1 MSSLHRPAP
10 EGPMRYT
17 CAQAGCQ
24 VCMEGL
30 LHQHEGLVQWII
42 RRDCR
47 SDLPYAEL
55 VHEGQIAL
63 WQAILHYDAG
73 RGVAFSSYAVP
84 AIRHR
89 LWRLVRETQRP
100 QGHGAVA
107 AAGDPA
113 ELAAEA
119 WQRQAVR
126 AALGELLAHLPERS
140 YHVIVSAY
148 GLDGETPLSL
158 AEIGRLLGLSRER
171 VRQLRND
178 GLAVLRLPALS
189 GRLRRLCDQGSRADY
204 RRSEA
209 LNRAWLDRRRRR
221 RAQPSRSG
229 G

>member
-1 MSSLHRPAP
+1 
-10 EGPMRYT
+10 
-17 CAQAGCQ
+17 
-24 VCMEGL
+24 MEGL
-30 LHQHEGLVQWII
+30 LRQHDGLVQWVI

-47 SDLPYAEL
+47 SDVPYAEL

-63 WQAILHYDAG
+63 WQAIMHYDPG

-89 LWRLVRETQRP
+89 LWRLVRETQRL
-100 QGHGAVA
+100 QGHGILA
-107 AAGDPA
+107 AADDPA
-113 ELAAEA
+113 ELAAQA

-126 AALGELLAHLPERS
+126 AALKELLAHLPERS
-140 YHVIVSAY
+140 YHVVVSAY

-171 VRQLRND
+171 VRQMRND
-178 GLAVLRLPALS
+178 ALAVLRLPALS

-209 LNRAWLDRRRRR
+209 LNRAWLDRRRAGRL
-221 RAQPSRSG
+221 P
-229 G
+229 

>member
-1 MSSLHRPAP
+1 MSSVHRPAP

-30 LHQHEGLVQWII
+30 LRQHDGLVQWVI

-63 WQAILHYDAG
+63 WQAIMHYDAG
-73 RGVAFSSYAVP
+73 CGLAFSTYAVP

-89 LWRLVRETQRP
+89 LWRLVRERQRP
-100 QGHGAVA
+100 QGHGLLA
-107 AAGDPA
+107 AADDPA
-113 ELAAEA
+113 ELAAQA
-119 WQRQAVR
+119 WQHQAVR

-140 YHVIVSAY
+140 YHVMVSAY
-148 GLDGETPLSL
+148 GLDGEAPLSL

-171 VRQLRND
+171 VRQIRND
-178 GLAVLRLPALS
+178 ALVVLRLPALS

-209 LNRAWLDRRRRR
+209 LNRAWLGRR
-221 RAQPSRSG
+221 RAGRLP
-229 G
+229 

>member
-1 MSSLHRPAP
+1 MSSVHRPAP

-30 LHQHEGLVQWII
+30 LRQHDGLVHWVI

-47 SDLPYAEL
+47 SDLAYAEL

-63 WQAILHYDAG
+63 WQAIMHYDAG

-89 LWRLVRETQRP
+89 LWRLVQEAERP
-100 QGHGAVA
+100 QGYGVLA
-107 AAGDPA
+107 AAADPA
-113 ELAAEA
+113 ELAAQV

-126 AALGELLAHLPERS
+126 AALGELLAYLPERS
-140 YHVIVSAY
+140 YHVIVSSY
-148 GLDGETPLSL
+148 GLDGEAPLSL
-158 AEIGRLLGLSRER
+158 AAIGRLNGLSRER

-178 GLAVLRLPALS
+178 ALALLRLPALS
-189 GRLRRLCDQGSRADY
+189 GRLRRLCEQGSRADY

-209 LNRAWLDRRRRR
+209 LNRAWLARR
-221 RAQPSRSG
+221 RAGRPR
-229 G
+229 

>member
-1 MSSLHRPAP
+1 MSSIHRPAP

-30 LHQHEGLVQWII
+30 LRQHDGLVQWVIQ
-42 RRDCR
+42 RDVR
-47 SDLPYAEL
+47 SDVAYGEL

-63 WQAILHYDAG
+63 WQAIMHYDPG

-89 LWRLVRETQRP
+89 LWRLVRERQRP
-100 QGHGAVA
+100 QGHSKLVG
-107 AAGDPA
+107 GEDPA
-113 ELAAEA
+113 ELAMQA

-126 AALGELLAHLPERS
+126 AALGELLTHLPERS

-158 AEIGRLLGLSRER
+158 AELGRLLGLSGER
-171 VRQLRND
+171 VRQIRND
-178 GLAVLRLPALS
+178 ALAVLRLPALS

-209 LNRAWLDRRRRR
+209 LNRAWLGRR
-221 RAQPSRSG
+221 RAGRQP
-229 G
+229 